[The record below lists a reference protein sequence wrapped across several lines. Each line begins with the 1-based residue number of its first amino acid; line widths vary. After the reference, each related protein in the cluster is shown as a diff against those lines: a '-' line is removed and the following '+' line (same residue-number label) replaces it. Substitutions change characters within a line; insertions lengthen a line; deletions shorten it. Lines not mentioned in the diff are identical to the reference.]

1 MGQHAI
7 LLRLFKKPYLIYHQN
22 IYNRL
27 ETIYLFARIRPA
39 TLSKKRLW
47 QRCFPVNFAKFL
59 RTLFVTETSGRCI
72 WNLKYILKWWY
83 AFSRGWADSLKRAGL
98 QCVYEKVTSSLDQD
112 QNQFS
117 GLLLNEMNISHAIFP
132 KCGYEAFYPGQ
143 VGWEISLNGRFVDK
157 NHFR

>member
-59 RTLFVTETSGRCI
+59 RTLFVTERLWWLLPHIISNVIKQFRNYGFKLRSYLRCFTHRQTCTNKSFKPNGPI
-72 WNLKYILKWWY
+72 IILPVWY
-83 AFSRGWADSLKRAGL
+83 YSYLRCTDSLL
-98 QCVYEKVTSSLDQD
+98 DYCCSL
-112 QNQFS
+112 
-117 GLLLNEMNISHAIFP
+117 
-132 KCGYEAFYPGQ
+132 
-143 VGWEISLNGRFVDK
+143 
-157 NHFR
+157 